1 MYKLAKPI
9 RCPNCGEIVQV
20 DTSMILTSYPPQYKW
35 ECPKCGRTGTVGSK
49 DDIITF
55 ENQTPIRTLPYI
67 QKVGEPDLGVG
78 ATTTNATGD
87 GYNTINAVPSICS
100 PMTECEICGEEFK
113 FDSRSYICPKCRE
126 AVVKLRGTADST
138 ANAMPADKS
147 TANAVPANNKSTVTD
162 PKSTACDIP
171 GKPFLQQGWECP
183 KCGAILAPHQSYC
196 PFCSKKE
203 SDWITT
209 VGTGTQPFYG
219 EWTNRDNLTP
229 PTGQYTNPNPGTAIS
244 SGDKPK
250 VPNSCTIT
258 YATPCD
264 NLKATL

>member
-67 QKVGEPDLGVG
+67 QKVGEPDPGVG
-78 ATTTNATGD
+78 VTTTNVTGD

-126 AVVKLRGTADST
+126 AIVKLRGTADST

-147 TANAVPANNKSTVTD
+147 TANAVPADNKSTATD
-162 PKSTACDIP
+162 SKSTACDVPAPKFI
-171 GKPFLQQGWECP
+171 QQGWECP
-183 KCGAILAPHQSYC
+183 KCGAVLAPNQSYC
-196 PFCSKKE
+196 PFCSPSE
-203 SDWITT
+203 YGRTNWLGPTC
-209 VGTGTQPFYG
+209 G
-219 EWTNRDNLTP
+219 EWTNTP
-229 PTGQYTNPNPGTAIS
+229 PSGQYTNPNPSTTIS
-244 SGDKPK
+244 LGDKPK
-250 VPNSCTIT
+250 KSDSCSSTLT
-258 YATPCD
+258 FGTHCD
-264 NLKATL
+264 NIKVTQ

>member
-55 ENQTPIRTLPYI
+55 ENQIGRATSGYIR
-67 QKVGEPDLGVG
+67 KVDEADPGVG
-78 ATTTNATGD
+78 ITTTNADDLT
-87 GYNTINAVPSICS
+87 TINATTAIYSTNTRCI
-100 PMTECEICGEEFK
+100 ICGEEFR
-113 FDSRSYICPKCRE
+113 FDGEHRICPECRE
-126 AVVKLRGTADST
+126 AIIKLRGTAEST
-138 ANAMPADKS
+138 ANTMPADNKS
-147 TANAVPANNKSTVTD
+147 TANAIPVNKSTE
-162 PKSTACDIP
+162 TAHKTTECNIP
-171 GKPFLQQGWECP
+171 APQFIQQGWQCP
-183 KCGAILAPHQSYC
+183 KCGAVLAPHQSFC

-219 EWTNRDNLTP
+219 EWTNRGNLTP
-229 PTGQYTNPNPGTAIS
+229 PTGQYTNPNPSITIS
-244 SGDKPK
+244 SGDILK
-250 VPNSCTIT
+250 VADSCTHT
-258 YATPCD
+258 SASPC
-264 NLKATL
+264 NNIKATL